1 MAKVVILIGSPS
13 VKSRLNGVVDRIAQR
28 LGTTSDVEVSTISV
42 RDLPAEDL
50 LRANFASE
58 AIQAANQVFA
68 EADAVIIATPV
79 YKASFP
85 GVLKAYIDLL
95 PQKGLENKI
104 VLPIAI
110 GGTIAHLLSIDFAMK
125 PVLSTMAPRNI
136 LGGVF
141 VIDSQVTWND
151 DGSATL
157 ADEIASRL
165 DDAVDLLVE
174 EARWQT
180 SKLKA

>member
-13 VKSRLNGVVDRIAQR
+13 AKSRLNGVVDRIASR
-28 LGTTSDVEVSTISV
+28 LGTSDLEVSVISV

-50 LRANFASE
+50 LLANFGSE
-58 AIQAANQVFA
+58 AIQAANKVVA
-68 EADAVIIATPV
+68 EADAVVIATPV

-136 LGGVF
+136 LAGVF

-151 DGSATL
+151 DGTATL
-157 ADEIASRL
+157 AEEIASRV
-165 DDAVDLLVE
+165 DGAIDLLVQE
-174 EARWQT
+174 VHWQT
-180 SKLKA
+180 SKVQA

>member
-1 MAKVVILIGSPS
+1 MAKIVILLGSPS
-13 VKSRLNGVVDRIAQR
+13 ERSRLHGVLDRVLSIASAS
-28 LGTTSDVEVSTISV
+28 GVETSVISV

-50 LRANFASE
+50 LYARFDSE
-58 AIQAANQVFA
+58 AIKSANRVVE
-68 EADAVIIATPV
+68 EADAVIVATPV

-125 PVLSTMAPRNI
+125 PVLSTMGPRNI
-136 LGGVF
+136 LAGVF
-141 VIDSQVTWND
+141 VLDSQVKWNE
-151 DGSATL
+151 DGT
-157 ADEIASRL
+157 ADISEDIAGRL
-165 DDAVDLLVE
+165 DESVRLLLQEV
-174 EARWQT
+174 AWQT
-180 SKLKA
+180 NKAKA

>member
-13 VKSRLNGVVDRIAQR
+13 EKSRLNGVVDRITNR
-28 LGTTSDVEVSTISV
+28 LGDSDLEVSVISV

-50 LRANFASE
+50 LLANFGSE
-58 AIQAANQVFA
+58 AILAANKVVE
-68 EADAVIIATPV
+68 EADAVVIATPV

-110 GGTIAHLLSIDFAMK
+110 GGTIAHLLAIDFAMK

-141 VIDSQVTWND
+141 VIDKQVTWND

-157 ADEIASRL
+157 ADEIAQRVDESI
-165 DDAVDLLVE
+165 DLLVQE
-174 EARWQT
+174 VHWQT
-180 SKLKA
+180 SKSKA

>member
-1 MAKVVILIGSPS
+1 MAKVVVLIGNPS
-13 VKSRLNGVVDRIAQR
+13 AKSRLNGVVDRVKSR
-28 LGTTSDVEVSTISV
+28 LGDTDLDVSTISV

-50 LRANFASE
+50 LFANFGSE
-58 AIQAANQVFA
+58 AIQAANKTVA
-68 EADAVIIATPV
+68 EADAVVIATPV

-85 GVLKAYIDLL
+85 GALKAYIDLL

-151 DGSATL
+151 DGTASL
-157 ADEIASRL
+157 ADEIAARV
-165 DDAVDLLVE
+165 DGAVDLLVQE
-174 EARWQT
+174 VRWQT
-180 SKLKA
+180 REARA